1 MTTKKKPKKRPKKK
15 PTPTQPA
22 FLDDLIVKGAKTHAT
37 QTV

>member
-1 MTTKKKPKKRPKKK
+1 MTVKKKPKKRPEKK

-22 FLDDLIVKGAKTHAT
+22 FLDGLIVKGAKTYAA